1 MWECGVKN
9 SLCLPHA
16 RGGVSLMHGVG
27 YEPLQS
33 SPRTW
38 GCFYPIS
45 VFCKLHHVFPTHVGV
60 FLLMLTFRGLRMSLP
75 HARGGV
81 SVVNYG
87 NTLDRKSSPRTWGCF
102 RCMPPI
108 LRKHYVFPT
117 HVGVFPLYAPHPSQ
131 ALRLPHARGGVSDD
145 NFAYFAALASSPRT
159 WGCFFLFFL
168 TISAALVF
176 PTHVGVFLRVDD
188 NNAWRAGLPH
198 ARGGVSLL
206 RMTRGNGLSSS
217 PRTWGCFSMAS
228 CW

>member
-1 MWECGVKN
+1 MLLCQVQSSHARGVFL
-9 SLCLPHA
+9 SISEIILSILCLPHA
-16 RGGVSLMHGVG
+16 RGCFRDDLVILPAAAVFPTHV
-27 YEPLQS
+27 
-33 SPRTW
+33 
-38 GCFYPIS
+38 GCFTQL
-45 VFCKLHHVFPTHVGV
+45 FDAKAQEVFPTHVGV
-60 FLLMLTFRGLRMSLP
+60 FLLGSFLLMFARRLP

-81 SVVNYG
+81 SWLTYAVMLLVG
-87 NTLDRKSSPRTWGCF
+87 SSPRTW
-102 RCMPPI
+102 
-108 LRKHYVFPT
+108 
-117 HVGVFPLYAPHPSQ
+117 
-131 ALRLPHARGGVSDD
+131 GVSDD

>member
-1 MWECGVKN
+1 
-9 SLCLPHA
+9 
-16 RGGVSLMHGVG
+16 
-27 YEPLQS
+27 
-33 SPRTW
+33 
-38 GCFYPIS
+38 
-45 VFCKLHHVFPTHVGV
+45 
-60 FLLMLTFRGLRMSLP
+60 MLT
-75 HARGGV
+75 
-81 SVVNYG
+81 
-87 NTLDRKSSPRTWGCF
+87 
-102 RCMPPI
+102 
-108 LRKHYVFPT
+108 VFPT